1 MTKMRATTA
10 SLALAAVGALAAS
23 VAQAETLTVAINAA
37 TYIPAEITAKV
48 GDTII
53 WSNQDIFVHSVTD
66 RGKSFDMNILPK
78 HDARITLR
86 NIGGFS
92 YYCRFHPNMQGRLT
106 VNP

>member
-1 MTKMRATTA
+1 MRASIIA
-10 SLALAAVGALAAS
+10 LALGIACSLGPWS
-23 VAQAETLTVAINAA
+23 VRAETLTVAINAA
-37 TYIPAEITAKV
+37 TYIPADITAKV
-48 GDTII
+48 GDTIV

-78 HDARITLR
+78 HDAQITVKTSGSF
-86 NIGGFS
+86 N